1 MAGMRSTL
9 RSGPLR
15 RIIAAYGVNRLGTWF
30 GTVALSLA
38 VFDHTHS
45 ALAVAAVLIAA
56 QVLPAFAVP
65 ALVAHVEASR
75 RGRELS
81 ALYFFETVVTT
92 VLALSL
98 SSFRLPL
105 VLLLVAL
112 DGTAAL
118 AASAL
123 LRTAAAKT
131 AREDIREDQDPQAA
145 EQSANA
151 AINVVFSGTFVL
163 GPVVAGLLVA
173 SAGAATALFADAAT
187 FLIAGILLI
196 EFSSHVDE
204 AGSESVAARL
214 RTAWRHVRAAPALR
228 GLLLAQAVALVF
240 FESATP
246 IEIAYVK
253 RTLHGGNSG
262 YGYLVGVWGVGVVL
276 GSIAFAS
283 MGRKRL
289 GLLVSVGTFMIGA
302 AYVGFAAAPTMIL
315 AGVSATVGGVGNGLQ
330 LGPLISAIQTLTP
343 KALQGRVMGALEAIG
358 ALSPAIGLGMGGVLV
373 ALTSPRFAFGFV
385 GVGAVLTTWGFAR
398 VHVDRIP
405 AADMI
410 PAELADP
417 QAPGTTAALPVG
429 ELGARCDS

>member
-1 MAGMRSTL
+1 VPSPLSSPR
-9 RSGPLR
+9 LR
-15 RIIAAYGVNRLGTWF
+15 RIIAAYAVNRLGTWI
-30 GTVALSLA
+30 GTIALSLA

-65 ALVAHVEASR
+65 ALVTRVEASR

-81 ALYFFETVVTT
+81 ALYFFEAVVTT
-92 VLALSL
+92 VLAFSL
-98 SSFRLPL
+98 SSFWLPL

-131 AREDIREDQDPQAA
+131 AREDIGEDQDPQAA

-151 AINVVFSGTFVL
+151 AINVAFSGTFVL
-163 GPVVAGLLVA
+163 GPVIAGLLVA
-173 SAGAATALFADAAT
+173 SVGAAAALFADAAT
-187 FLIAGILLI
+187 FLIAGILLV
-196 EFSSHVDE
+196 EFSSHVEE
-204 AGSESVAARL
+204 AGSDSVAARL
-214 RTAWRHVRAAPALR
+214 RAAWRYVRAAPALK

-253 RTLHGGNSG
+253 TTLHGGNSG

-276 GSIAFAS
+276 GSIVFAR
-283 MGRKRL
+283 MGRRRL

-302 AYVGFAAAPTMIL
+302 AYVGFAVAPTMIL
-315 AGVSATVGGVGNGLQ
+315 ASVAATVGGVGNGLQ
-330 LGPLISAIQTLTP
+330 LGPLISAIQRLTP
-343 KALQGRVMGALEAIG
+343 EALQGRVMGALESIG
-358 ALSPAIGLGMGGVLV
+358 ALSPAIGLAMGGLLV
-373 ALTSPRFAFGFV
+373 ALTSPRFAFAFV
-385 GVGAVLTTWGFAR
+385 GVGAILTTWGFAR
-398 VHVDRIP
+398 VHVDRVP
-405 AADMI
+405 AADVLF
-410 PAELADP
+410 PAAPDAQTSGGAGAARPVSELSD
-417 QAPGTTAALPVG
+417 
-429 ELGARCDS
+429 R